1 MHEQMHVV
9 GFAVEPDQLDIQV
22 GAHGVRMVCSHWGSM
37 SSVNTGRRYLVTKH
51 QMRVQRRH
59 AVPGA
64 AIGRGVGGHPYGG
77 GVQTG
82 IRYRIEPAPAAGPE
96 PPVESKPRA
105 RKRVKGSPT
114 HVRSWP
120 LRPTAAQSRDVR
132 ERFFT
137 GNRVYNAVLGEFT
150 ARSRA
155 VKCDP
160 GWQAARLLPHR
171 TPPERKARA
180 AAFRAVEQTRG
191 FTVDTAQS
199 FASSLRKSWVREHLP
214 AQETQN
220 LGVRA
225 FDAVQRWH
233 VRRCRSPTGPGT
245 AIAEATA

>member
-1 MHEQMHVV
+1 
-9 GFAVEPDQLDIQV
+9 
-22 GAHGVRMVCSHWGSM
+22 MVCSHWGSM

-199 FASSLRKSWVREHLP
+199 FASSLKNLVGARTP
-214 AQETQN
+214 AGAGDPESGWA
-220 LGVRA
+220 GVRRGA
-225 FDAVQRWH
+225 ALA
-233 VRRCRSPTGPGT
+233 RSTMPIADGPGDSDS
-245 AIAEATA
+245 